1 MRKKTAEHLKCRI
14 IDYLLQIYPNII
26 IGNEIMFGSSRNSA
40 DLLAIIDNQIIAIEI
55 KSKDDNL
62 KRLPH
67 QIEEYSKVYDKIIV
81 FCSQDKID
89 ETKKISAGNPGGLY
103 FISVFRIMIQEIP

>member
-1 MRKKTAEHLKCRI
+1 
-14 IDYLLQIYPNII
+14 
-26 IGNEIMFGSSRNSA
+26 MFGSSRNSA

-89 ETKKISAGNPGGLY
+89 ETKKSLTANLLGYTASVKIPSRSKKCHEST
-103 FISVFRIMIQEIP
+103 FIQQKMRC